1 MSPASDLIDRWELS
15 PICPIL
21 STSRL
26 TPRRLH
32 VVFEWLPELIAQTSD
47 TAWLVVGS
55 VVTAVVCAALTRP
68 AMVACDTPVRRW
80 PALMTLV
87 GLLLGAAL
95 AFSMNELKC
104 QETPVVRPDALWA
117 DLRIVY
123 HSVCLGLLLV
133 ITATDLASL
142 YIPNFVVKWGL
153 VLAIAAAT
161 LSGQLQMEHLW
172 VDWNEELPQLR
183 GPYIPEWIQQHKY
196 WHGLAWSSVG
206 ALVGAGLTALVRQVA
221 GWVLGRPAM
230 GSGDV
235 LLMAMIGAFLGW
247 QAAVLAFFIAPLLAL
262 VLGPLARRV
271 SRESAT
277 PYGPFLAL
285 AAILVMFTWKWIWMF
300 EVDISKFGAGAD
312 RATSFA
318 VRRLFGDW
326 VLLTGLSV
334 IAIGG
339 TAGLMGLLRL
349 FWSIPISREAISPE
363 RESPPELQAAT
374 IEAPAAAFPSEVAH
388 TRDPAPP
395 NPKGS
400 QPIAGG

>member
-1 MSPASDLIDRWELS
+1 M
-15 PICPIL
+15 
-21 STSRL
+21 
-26 TPRRLH
+26 
-32 VVFEWLPELIAQTSD
+32 FEWLPPLIATSPE
-47 TAWLVVGS
+47 TGWLIVGS
-55 VVTAVVCAALTRP
+55 VVTAVVCGALTRP
-68 AMVACDTPVRRW
+68 AMVACDAPVRRW
-80 PALMTLV
+80 PAIMTLV
-87 GLLLGAAL
+87 GLLLGGAL
-95 AFSMNELKC
+95 AYSMHELRC
-104 QETPVVRPDALWA
+104 QETPVVRPDALWQ

-142 YIPNFVVKWGL
+142 YIPIFVVRGGI
-153 VLAIAAAT
+153 VFAIAAAT

-183 GPYIPEWIQQHKY
+183 GPYIPEWIQHSRY

-206 ALVGAGLTALVRQVA
+206 ALVGAGLTALVRKVA
-221 GWVLGRPAM
+221 GVVLGRPAM

-247 QAAVLAFFIAPLLAL
+247 QATVMAFFIAPLLAL
-262 VLGPLARRV
+262 LLGPLARRV

-285 AAILVMFTWKWIWMF
+285 AAILVMFHWRWIWMF
-300 EVDISKFGAGAD
+300 EVDISKFGAAAD
-312 RATSFA
+312 RTTSFA

-326 VLLTGLSV
+326 VLLAGLSV

-349 FWSIPISREAISPE
+349 FWSIPISSEAVADSVLAHTQ
-363 RESPPELQAAT
+363 ESF
-374 IEAPAAAFPSEVAH
+374 PAEGDVSEVLPVPIPS
-388 TRDPAPP
+388 DPTDPLPP
-395 NPKGS
+395 P
-400 QPIAGG
+400 